1 MPRSNVIKFD
11 VSGQDPS
18 ESSSNFAEPP
28 QPGVYHVKLVEV
40 KPGYPRNDENR
51 ERPRLEIVAEVCK
64 AKGAKSKHN
73 GARLWDYIGFAE
85 NQAWKL
91 DQFLQAVG
99 VATSKKR
106 SGSFDPDKLVGKTVQ
121 VRVAADTYEGQYTAR
136 LKSYLLDVQSED
148 EDDDLD
154 EDDDFDIDDD
164 YDDDHGE
171 DDEEDEEEAE
181 EVEEEDE
188 GVLDDDD
195 DDEFDDDDDEGPV
208 SMSEL
213 KGMDLAELKALG
225 KSYGMKRFPKAKAA
239 LVKAVSEAQD
249 DYFEEDPFEDED

>member
-1 MPRSNVIKFD
+1 MARSNVIKFD

-18 ESSSNFAEPP
+18 ESSSNYAEAP

-91 DQFLQAVG
+91 DQFLQSVG
-99 VATSKKR
+99 VATNKKR
-106 SGSFDPDKLVGKTVQ
+106 SGSFDPDKLVGKIVQ

-154 EDDDFDIDDD
+154 EDDDFDVEDDD
-164 YDDDHGE
+164 LEE
-171 DDEEDEEEAE
+171 DDLDEDED
-181 EVEEEDE
+181 EDE
-188 GVLDDDD
+188 DEDLDDDD
-195 DDEFDDDDDEGPV
+195 DEDEDDEDEDGPV
-208 SMSEL
+208 SMSDL
-213 KGMDLAELKALG
+213 KSMDLAELKALG

-239 LVKAVSEAQD
+239 MVKAVSEAQD